1 MITDQVKQLLQQMV
15 DREASDLYLKVGS
28 PPCLRIFGR
37 LVLLEQGALGSEE
50 VAGYAQSILNEEQKQ
65 RFALTHEVDL
75 AISIPEFGRF
85 RANVYSQRG
94 SCSIVFR
101 SIKSSVPSFAELGL
115 PVSVLEQ
122 LCKELRGLILVTGT
136 TGSGKSTT
144 VAAMLDYINTNFE
157 RHILTIEDPIEFVH
171 HDKKSVVSQREVGSD
186 TASYHSA
193 LHHIMR
199 QTPDVIYI
207 GDIRDL
213 ETMSSAIGAAE
224 TGQLV
229 LAPMHTINASQTVER
244 IINFFPTH
252 QHHEVRVQ
260 LALLLKGVISIRL
273 ISRKDGKG
281 RVPACEIMM
290 LTPTI
295 RGLIHDGLTLQIPSF
310 IQEGKVFGMQTF
322 NQAILELYQ
331 TGKISLEA
339 ARNYADN
346 RDELELALKGFKA
359 GAKGL
364 AGR

>member
-1 MITDQVKQLLQQMV
+1 MLT
-15 DREASDLYLKVGS
+15 
-28 PPCLRIFGR
+28 P
-37 LVLLEQGALGSEE
+37 EE
-50 VAGYAQSILNEEQKQ
+50 VASYAQSILNEEQKQ
-65 RFALTHEVDL
+65 RFQLTHEVDL
-75 AISIPEFGRF
+75 AVSIAEFGRF

-94 SCSIVFR
+94 SSSVVFR
-101 SIKSSVPSFAELGL
+101 SIKSSVPSFEELGL
-115 PVSVLEQ
+115 PTKVLEQ
-122 LCKELRGLILVTGT
+122 LCRELRGLVLITGT

-144 VAAMLDYINTNFE
+144 IAAMLDYINTHFE

-171 HDKKSVVSQREVGSD
+171 HDKKSIVSQREVGSD
-186 TASYHSA
+186 TATYHSA

-213 ETMSSAIGAAE
+213 ETMSSAISAAE

-229 LAPMHTINASQTVER
+229 IAPMHTINASQTIER

-260 LALLLKGVISIRL
+260 LALLLKGVLSVRL
-273 ISRKDGKG
+273 VPKRDGKG

-295 RGLIHDGLTLQIPSF
+295 RGLIHDGLTLQIPGF
-310 IQEGKVFGMQTF
+310 IQEGRVFGMQTF
-322 NQAILELYQ
+322 NQAILDLYQ
-331 TGKISLEA
+331 SGKISLEA
-339 ARNYADN
+339 ARDYVDN

-359 GAKGL
+359 GARGL

>member
-1 MITDQVKQLLQQMV
+1 MISDKVKGLLQQMIEK
-15 DREASDLYLKVGS
+15 EASDLYLKVGS
-28 PPCLRIFGR
+28 PPCFRVYGR
-37 LVLLEQGALGSEE
+37 LVLLEQAFLTSEE
-50 VAGYAQSILNEEQKQ
+50 VASYAQSILNEEQKE
-65 RFALTHEVDL
+65 RFTLTHEVDL
-75 AISIPEFGRF
+75 AVSLPDFGRF

-94 SCSIVFR
+94 SCSVVFR
-101 SIKSSVPSFAELGL
+101 SIKSSVPSFEALGL
-115 PVSVLEQ
+115 PAKVLEQ
-122 LCKELRGLILVTGT
+122 LCKELRGLVLVTGT
-136 TGSGKSTT
+136 TGSGKSTSI
-144 VAAMLDYINTNFE
+144 AAALDYINTNFE

-171 HDKKSVVSQREVGSD
+171 HDKKSIISQREVGSD
-186 TASYHSA
+186 TASFHSA

-229 LAPMHTINASQTVER
+229 IAPMHTINASQTIER

-273 ISRKDGKG
+273 IPRRDGKG
-281 RVPACEIMM
+281 RVPACEVMM

-295 RGLIHDGLTLQIPSF
+295 RGLIHDGLTLQIPGF
-310 IQEGKVFGMQTF
+310 IQEGRVFGMQSF

-339 ARNYADN
+339 ARDYADN

-359 GAKGL
+359 GSKGL